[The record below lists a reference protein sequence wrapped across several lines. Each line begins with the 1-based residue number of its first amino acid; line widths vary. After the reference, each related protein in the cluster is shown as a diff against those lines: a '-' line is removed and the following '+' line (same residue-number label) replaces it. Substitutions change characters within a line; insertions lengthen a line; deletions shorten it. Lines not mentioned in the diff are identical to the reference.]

1 MYDSALGPA
10 IQPSIGLNCSYPV
23 TGPAR
28 GGKRGVPRL
37 PIRPSAVLNT
47 LYRTGSAHCLCR
59 HHQDMVAIASE
70 CQHWAYSN
78 ATRPESAS
86 YNYLPSTCA
95 SAASASRSQHVIA
108 MAREVLRG
116 WGAYPGEWPPLCQA
130 ASARADGEAV
140 S

>member
-1 MYDSALGPA
+1 VS
-10 IQPSIGLNCSYPV
+10 
-23 TGPAR
+23 AR

-37 PIRPSAVLNT
+37 HIIPSAVLNT

-116 WGAYPGEWPPLCQA
+116 WGAYPMRSLA
-130 ASARADGEAV
+130 
-140 S
+140 